1 LIAAVPKR
9 IMPLPLSADTGASGP
24 PGVRSR
30 PSALKGRWV
39 MDENKDRV
47 EEEFE
52 SGSMFS
58 SNKIMIGMIV
68 IALLAVL
75 IGMGT

>member
-1 LIAAVPKR
+1 
-9 IMPLPLSADTGASGP
+9 
-24 PGVRSR
+24 
-30 PSALKGRWV
+30 

-58 SNKIMIGMIV
+58 SNKIMIGMVV

-75 IGMGT
+75 VGMGT